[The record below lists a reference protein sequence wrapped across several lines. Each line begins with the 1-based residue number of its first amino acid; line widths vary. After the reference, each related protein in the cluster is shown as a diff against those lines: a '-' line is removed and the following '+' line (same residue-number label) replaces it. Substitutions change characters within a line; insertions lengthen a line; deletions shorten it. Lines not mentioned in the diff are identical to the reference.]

1 MSNSIENMADWIEQ
15 EQPNYFQS
23 SSSVLEHV
31 ALALQTHPPLQC
43 VLALNAVSEPLT
55 TGRRALIEKI
65 FDAPISIAYGLN
77 EIGVV
82 ATWCPEAGRYHVHDE
97 NCLVEIVDED
107 GRPSPPGSYGRV
119 IVTSLINFAM
129 PFIRYDTGD
138 IAEAL
143 DGPCPC
149 GRTLPSFGLTMGRRI
164 RIDPLPAGVMLLA
177 DTVLDAMERLP
188 SELSANLRMY
198 QLHHFRDGNFELRI
212 VVADTLP
219 LKFSEHINEIW
230 RNAAASRPNKLRI
243 VTVKN
248 VRPPAGDKFFHFDS
262 DLFSKPSA

>member
-1 MSNSIENMADWIEQ
+1 
-15 EQPNYFQS
+15 
-23 SSSVLEHV
+23 
-31 ALALQTHPPLQC
+31 
-43 VLALNAVSEPLT
+43 
-55 TGRRALIEKI
+55 
-65 FDAPISIAYGLN
+65 
-77 EIGVV
+77 
-82 ATWCPEAGRYHVHDE
+82 
-97 NCLVEIVDED
+97 
-107 GRPSPPGSYGRV
+107 
-119 IVTSLINFAM
+119 
-129 PFIRYDTGD
+129 
-138 IAEAL
+138 
-143 DGPCPC
+143 
-149 GRTLPSFGLTMGRRI
+149 
-164 RIDPLPAGVMLLA
+164 MLLA